1 MLAGRVEAEFG
12 VVDTAS
18 GLTALLRHLGLVC
31 NEPKLMP
38 WKAKSRG
45 VGGAT
50 REVRRTEQRQR

>member
-1 MLAGRVEAEFG
+1 MAGRVEAEFG

-45 VGGAT
+45 VDTIARST
-50 REVRRTEQRQR
+50 KN